1 MLHSVIMTI
10 SNLYMF
16 ILFRGASA
24 KLYACALMHTPSVKK
39 KKANLVMDGPL
50 SRFAVLGNVL
60 SMFRLVFF
68 L

>member
-39 KKANLVMDGPL
+39 KKGQPSYGWAIIQIRCP
-50 SRFAVLGNVL
+50 R
-60 SMFRLVFF
+60 
-68 L
+68 

>member
-39 KKANLVMDGPL
+39 KKANLVMDGLL
-50 SRFAVLGNVL
+50 SKFAVLGNVL
-60 SMFRLVFF
+60 SMSRLVFF
-68 L
+68 